1 MESQAAGGQR
11 KGAIALSKQE
21 AAKKAAKHAAAQG
34 AEQHT
39 ENAAPQT
46 QAETPGAEQVD
57 SELKQLQQQLEQSAA
72 DLNRQKDLLL
82 RTAAEYDN
90 YRKRTEREKTMVYS
104 DAAADTL
111 EKVLPVCDNLERALA
126 QTGGSVEDLRKGVEM
141 TLNQLSETLEKMGVT
156 VIGQQGEPFDP
167 ELHNAVSH
175 IEDDSMGENVVAEVL
190 QKGYRIG
197 DRIVRHAIVQVAN

>member
-1 MESQAAGGQR
+1 M
-11 KGAIALSKQE
+11 SKQE
-21 AAKKAAKHAAAQG
+21 AAKKAAKHAAEQE
-34 AEQHT
+34 AEQQPEKT
-39 ENAAPQT
+39 APQSG
-46 QAETPGAEQVD
+46 AETPGAEQVD
-57 SELKQLQQQLEQSAA
+57 SELKQLQKQLEQSAD
-72 DLNRQKDLLL
+72 DLTRQKDLLL

-141 TLNQLSETLEKMGVT
+141 TLHQLSTALEKMGVT
-156 VIGQQGEPFDP
+156 AIGQQGEPFNP

-175 IEDDSMGENVVAEVL
+175 IENAELGENVVAEVL

-197 DRIVRHAIVQVAN
+197 DRIIRHAIVQVAN

>member
-21 AAKKAAKHAAAQG
+21 AAKKAAKHAAAQE
-34 AEQHT
+34 AEQQP
-39 ENAAPQT
+39 ENATPQT

-57 SELKQLQQQLEQSAA
+57 SELKQMQQQLEQSAA
-72 DLNRQKDLLL
+72 DLTRQKDLLL

-156 VIGQQGEPFDP
+156 VIGQQGEPFNP
-167 ELHNAVSH
+167 EMHNAVSH

>member
-1 MESQAAGGQR
+1 M
-11 KGAIALSKQE
+11 SKQE
-21 AAKKAAKHAAAQG
+21 AAKKAAKHAAEQE
-34 AEQHT
+34 AEQQPEKT
-39 ENAAPQT
+39 APQSG
-46 QAETPGAEQVD
+46 AETPGAEQVD
-57 SELKQLQQQLEQSAA
+57 SELKQLQKQLEQSAD
-72 DLNRQKDLLL
+72 DLTRQKDLLL

-141 TLNQLSETLEKMGVT
+141 TLHQLSAALEKMGVT
-156 VIGQQGEPFDP
+156 AIGQQGEPFNP

-175 IEDDSMGENVVAEVL
+175 IENEELGENVVAEVL

-197 DRIVRHAIVQVAN
+197 DRIIRHAIVQVAN